1 MSGDLERCL
10 APIRPDCRTAN
21 QLKGS
26 QLPQRDTV
34 SNTLRP
40 VLADWTTPTKDVAGA
55 TFGS

>member
-10 APIRPDCRTAN
+10 SPMHPDRRTPNRP
-21 QLKGS
+21 KGP
-26 QLPQRDTV
+26 QPLQRDWV